1 MRRTTQKQ
9 KDRFEHLLEDLEST
23 APNLDALL
31 EETQKN
37 HEELLRE
44 IGDPLDDPKI
54 KELLEDV
61 EQRLNSK
68 AWGVMEAMLKDPT
81 IDIAADLLKLAHSVL
96 VTVQKISGEDSEL
109 TRIIGL
115 LKNKV
120 QL

>member
-1 MRRTTQKQ
+1 MRRTTKKQ
-9 KDRFEHLLEDLEST
+9 EDRFEHLLEDLEST

-31 EETQKN
+31 EEAQKN

-68 AWGVMEAMLKDPT
+68 AWGVMEAMLKDPK

-96 VTVQKISGEDSEL
+96 VTVQKISGEDEEVG
-109 TRIIGL
+109 RILKL
-115 LKNKV
+115 LEERI
-120 QL
+120 